1 MKAEYVAV
9 MRNAAQEIAKLISR
23 SDDSAGKAPAGLKAC
38 RKAAGLTQHEAA
50 NAIGVCPVSYQE
62 WEHGRYWPSS
72 RWMPMIAVAFGVSL
86 EELFLGPEGEAD
98 NGKA

>member
-1 MKAEYVAV
+1 MTAEYVAAA
-9 MRNAAQEIAKLISR
+9 RNAAQEIARKISR
-23 SDDSAGKAPAGLKAC
+23 SDDSSGKAPAGLKAC

-72 RWMPMIAVAFGVSL
+72 RWLPLIAAAFHVGL
-86 EELFLGPEGEAD
+86 EELYLGPEGEAD